1 MGLGRLRGRVGMRVG
16 KDEMMV
22 RQRHDV
28 AFMVGMLLG
37 ACAAACATLFFTPLS
52 GRETRAQL
60 RERYAELRGDD
71 AGVGPTNRP

>member
-1 MGLGRLRGRVGMRVG
+1 MDADYVSGCVSE

-22 RQRHDV
+22 RQRHNV
-28 AFMVGMLLG
+28 AFMVGVLFG
-37 ACAAACATLFFTPLS
+37 ACAAACATLLFTPLS

-71 AGVGPTNRP
+71 AGPGPATQL